1 MRVDKSRKKDYV
13 GIRKKYIRKKITQKG
28 KGFGDAFSVGLKRT
42 FKLPTSSTIRTGTGQ
57 YKTFGFFQKGY
68 FVKLPFVKRST
79 KNIRAR
85 LGYINTTIGGKMSK
99 VNKYHIDLNL
109 AKIKVQNKIDLLTKK
124 AARLKDT
131 NPVKYKKI
139 MNKIT
144 SKKLK
149 FDKYANGIDKQIKD
163 ARKELKEVSKKYEG
177 ETIKLQNLMDK
188 KMYKSQ
194 KRLTKGLSKGCNN
207 MKIGQQLGCSEA
219 IGICKNHG
227 INVNE
232 YLKCMNSYGFN
243 IPENDLYKHME
254 SSAKSHFIRRFKR
267 GRQLREIKRL
277 RTQGAELEQIK
288 GETVERIK
296 DSEKMIKD
304 PTTPESII
312 RRHSEE
318 VGQHI
323 KNAEYTLDKLGKNA
337 EYTLDKLGKKEL
349 TVNEILSAPSAARAG
364 IESEA

>member
-1 MRVDKSRKKDYV
+1 
-13 GIRKKYIRKKITQKG
+13 
-28 KGFGDAFSVGLKRT
+28 
-42 FKLPTSSTIRTGTGQ
+42 
-57 YKTFGFFQKGY
+57 
-68 FVKLPFVKRST
+68 
-79 KNIRAR
+79 
-85 LGYINTTIGGKMSK
+85 
-99 VNKYHIDLNL
+99 
-109 AKIKVQNKIDLLTKK
+109 
-124 AARLKDT
+124 
-131 NPVKYKKI
+131 
-139 MNKIT
+139 
-144 SKKLK
+144 
-149 FDKYANGIDKQIKD
+149 
-163 ARKELKEVSKKYEG
+163 
-177 ETIKLQNLMDK
+177 
-188 KMYKSQ
+188 
-194 KRLTKGLSKGCNN
+194 LSKGCNN
-207 MKIGQQLGCSEA
+207 LKIGQQLGCSEA

-323 KNAEYTLDKLGKNA
+323 KNAEYTLDKLGK
-337 EYTLDKLGKKEL
+337 KEL
-349 TVNEILSAPSAARAG
+349 TVNEILSAPSAASAARTG